1 MAVDSSNAVSQSQ
14 IISSTSKTTNTKKSN
29 TLNMENFLS
38 LLVAEMQNQ
47 DPLEPTSNSDYMAQ
61 MATFSQ
67 VEATTEMNE
76 KVLSQTASNLIGK
89 AVIVKT
95 DMNTSGYAG
104 GVVNGW
110 QEIDGIIYLGIN
122 GGLYDINDVD
132 QVIDKAYYEN
142 GMHLMVLIVH
152 LEVQTAQQAV
162 LIQQMIKR
170 TAQILLISQKQLGQK
185 NRIRTGKGLNVH
197 NALI

>member
-95 DMNTSGYAG
+95 DTNSSGYAG
-104 GVVNGW
+104 GIVNGW
-110 QEIDGIIYLGIN
+110 QEIDGIVYLGIN
-122 GGLYDINDVD
+122 GNLYDINDID
-132 QVIDKAYYEN
+132 QVIDKDYYEKWNNAAN
-142 GMHLMVLIVH
+142 GNG
-152 LEVQTAQQAV
+152 
-162 LIQQMIKR
+162 
-170 TAQILLISQKQLGQK
+170 S
-185 NRIRTGKGLNVH
+185 
-197 NALI
+197 NANSGSSTNTDNKTE

>member
-1 MAVDSSNAVSQSQ
+1 MAVDSSNAVSQNQ

-132 QVIDKAYYEN
+132 QVIDKDYYEKWNASN
-142 GMHLMVLIVH
+142 GSNSSSGS
-152 LEVQTAQQAV
+152 TDSTTGSTDSTDD
-162 LIQQMIKR
+162 KR

>member
-104 GVVNGW
+104 AVVNGW

-132 QVIDKAYYEN
+132 QVIDKDYYEKWNASN
-142 GMHLMVLIVH
+142 GSNSSSGS
-152 LEVQTAQQAV
+152 TDS
-162 LIQQMIKR
+162 
-170 TAQILLISQKQLGQK
+170 T
-185 NRIRTGKGLNVH
+185 TGSTDSTDDKKDSTDSTDKSEAAGSEE
-197 NALI
+197 

>member
-1 MAVDSSNAVSQSQ
+1 MAGTIDTTGVTSNQ
-14 IISSTSKTTNTKKSN
+14 IMSSTSKTSNTKKTN

-67 VEATTEMNE
+67 VEATSEMNE
-76 KVLSQTASNLIGK
+76 RVLSQTASNLIGK

-95 DMNTSGYAG
+95 DTNSTGYAG

-110 QEIDGIIYLGIN
+110 QEIDGIVYLGIN
-122 GGLYDINDVD
+122 GNLYDINDVD
-132 QVIDKAYYEN
+132 QVIDKDYYEKWN
-142 GMHLMVLIVH
+142 NAGNTTNSSKTDSSNSD
-152 LEVQTAQQAV
+152 TAN
-162 LIQQMIKR
+162 K
-170 TAQILLISQKQLGQK
+170 TE
-185 NRIRTGKGLNVH
+185 
-197 NALI
+197 

>member
-29 TLNMENFLS
+29 TLNMQNFLS

-95 DMNTSGYAG
+95 DMNSSGYAG

-132 QVIDKAYYEN
+132 QVIDKDYYEKWNASN
-142 GMHLMVLIVH
+142 GSNSSSGS
-152 LEVQTAQQAV
+152 TDS
-162 LIQQMIKR
+162 
-170 TAQILLISQKQLGQK
+170 T
-185 NRIRTGKGLNVH
+185 TGSTGSTDDKKDSTDSTDKSEAAGSEE
-197 NALI
+197 

>member
-110 QEIDGIIYLGIN
+110 QEIDGIIDLGIN

-132 QVIDKAYYEN
+132 QVIDKDYYEKWNASN
-142 GMHLMVLIVH
+142 GSNSSSGS
-152 LEVQTAQQAV
+152 TDS
-162 LIQQMIKR
+162 
-170 TAQILLISQKQLGQK
+170 T
-185 NRIRTGKGLNVH
+185 TGSTDSTDDKKDSTDSTDKSEAAGSEE
-197 NALI
+197 

>member
-132 QVIDKAYYEN
+132 QITMKN

>member
-67 VEATTEMNE
+67 VEATTEMNA
-76 KVLSQTASNLIGK
+76 KCLARQ
-89 AVIVKT
+89 
-95 DMNTSGYAG
+95 
-104 GVVNGW
+104 
-110 QEIDGIIYLGIN
+110 
-122 GGLYDINDVD
+122 
-132 QVIDKAYYEN
+132 
-142 GMHLMVLIVH
+142 HL
-152 LEVQTAQQAV
+152 
-162 LIQQMIKR
+162 
-170 TAQILLISQKQLGQK
+170 ILLVKL
-185 NRIRTGKGLNVH
+185 L
-197 NALI
+197 L

>member
-104 GVVNGW
+104 GVVRC
-110 QEIDGIIYLGIN
+110 
-122 GGLYDINDVD
+122 V
-132 QVIDKAYYEN
+132 
-142 GMHLMVLIVH
+142 
-152 LEVQTAQQAV
+152 
-162 LIQQMIKR
+162 
-170 TAQILLISQKQLGQK
+170 
-185 NRIRTGKGLNVH
+185 
-197 NALI
+197 

>member
-132 QVIDKAYYEN
+132 QVIDK
-142 GMHLMVLIVH
+142 
-152 LEVQTAQQAV
+152 VQTAQQAV